1 MLKNF
6 DELQKLGKDN
16 MADLHVR
23 LFGVRTMTVA
33 ICLSVAAMPD
43 FRRLPT
49 MDS

>member
-1 MLKNF
+1 MAH
-6 DELQKLGKDN
+6 LQVG
-16 MADLHVR
+16 
-23 LFGVRTMTVA
+23 LFGLAIMTVA